1 MHSNLTH
8 LTVLF
13 AMPRLQNLMKF
24 ICRIFAVAS
33 FACILSARGQLVDG
47 IKVVVDDALVTHVD
61 VDLDML
67 GRGAVESLQRQY
79 SREPEMFQKKLS
91 EAETDSL
98 QRLLDRR
105 LILHE
110 FKSLKVPETILDS
123 EVDREIQQ
131 EIQSRYMDRMTL
143 QKTLQ
148 AEGITYEAH
157 RKQIRERIIIGFLS
171 HKNVASEV
179 IISPH
184 KVEAFYMAH
193 TNDFTMND
201 EVKLRMIVLTN
212 TPSLEAPQPK
222 KLAEEIVAKLKE
234 GAEFGQLASVYSQV
248 LQRREKGEWSERA
261 ILRKEIADAA
271 FKLKAGEYSDVIET
285 PDACYIILVEDIKSS
300 HMKSLGEV
308 RDQIETALKLEERA
322 RLEKLWLAKL
332 KKKTFVRYF

>member
-1 MHSNLTH
+1 MKLIWKISA
-8 LTVLF
+8 VALF
-13 AMPRLQNLMKF
+13 A
-24 ICRIFAVAS
+24 CA
-33 FACILSARGQLVDG
+33 LSARGQTVDG
-47 IKVVVDDALVTHVD
+47 IKVVVDDAPVTQVD

-79 SREPEMFQKKLS
+79 VGQAEMFQKKLAQ
-91 EAETDSL
+91 AENDSVE
-98 QRLLDRR
+98 RLLDRQ

-123 EVDREIQQ
+123 EVDREIQN

-157 RKQIRERIIIGFLS
+157 RKQIRERIIISILS
-171 HKNVASEV
+171 HKNVGSEV

-193 TNDFTMND
+193 TNEFKMED

-212 TPSLEAPQPK
+212 NPSLDAPQPR
-222 KLAEEIVAKLKE
+222 KLAEEILAKLKE

-248 LQRREKGEWSERA
+248 LQRREKGEWMERA

-285 PDACYIILVEDIKSS
+285 PEACYIVLVEDLKSS

-308 RDQIETALKLEERA
+308 RDQIEGTLKLEERA